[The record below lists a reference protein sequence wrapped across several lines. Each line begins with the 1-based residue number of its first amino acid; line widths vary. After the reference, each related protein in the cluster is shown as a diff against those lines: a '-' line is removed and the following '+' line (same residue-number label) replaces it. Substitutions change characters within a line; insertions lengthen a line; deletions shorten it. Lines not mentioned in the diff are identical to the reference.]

1 LNIGIIGG
9 GSIGL
14 LTSYYLHKKGHAV
27 TLYVRRKEQMEAIQ
41 EKSLHVLPIDK
52 KVGINTS
59 LTNDLENQD
68 VLIICTKQ
76 QAVDE
81 IIQTLQD
88 KHITCPLLFLQ
99 NGMGHIYKV
108 QNLSNPVAVG
118 VMEHGALRVDE
129 HTVKHTGKGKL
140 RIAAMNMNNQE
151 LKTMKSY
158 MTCDEF
164 PVHIEDNWYN
174 MLAKKLVINAVI
186 NPITALFQ
194 VKNGQVI
201 ENPFLERIAKR
212 LCEEA
217 CHVLKLNP
225 QNQWENVYQIARFT
239 KENTSSMA
247 KDIQGKRETEVEA
260 ILGFLLQEASFD
272 IPNIQYMY
280 ECIKAIEYLFKKEG
294 IV

>member
-1 LNIGIIGG
+1 MNIGVIGG
-9 GSIGL
+9 GAIGL
-14 LTSYYLHKKGHAV
+14 LTSYYFHKQGHAL
-27 TLYVRRKEQMEAIQ
+27 TLYVRREEQMEAIQ
-41 EKSLHVLPIDK
+41 EKSLHVHPIDK
-52 KVGINTS
+52 KVEINTS
-59 LTNDLENQD
+59 LTDDLENQD

-76 QAVDE
+76 QAVDNV
-81 IIQTLQD
+81 IQNLQD

-108 QNLSNPVAVG
+108 QNLSNPVSVG

-140 RIAAMNMNNQE
+140 RIAAVNMNEQE
-151 LKTMKSY
+151 LKTMRSN

-164 PVHIEDNWYN
+164 PIDIEDDWYN
-174 MLAKKLVINAVI
+174 MLAKKLVINVVI

-217 CHVLKLNP
+217 CHVLKLES

-239 KENTSSMA
+239 EENTSSMA

-260 ILGFLLQEASFD
+260 ILGFLLHEASFD
-272 IPNIQYMY
+272 IPTIQYMY
-280 ECIKAIEYLFKKEG
+280 ESIKAIEYSFKKEG
-294 IV
+294 EV